1 MEPTDV
7 GGQNDVWE
15 LVKGRGGR
23 QGLLRMDIGVL
34 TIASVATKAGPALVA
49 PVAETKG
56 WRHLVLPGIIVA
68 MLGYAV
74 GNYVGFSVAQAV
86 RAALGG

>member
-1 MEPTDV
+1 M
-7 GGQNDVWE
+7 
-15 LVKGRGGR
+15 
-23 QGLLRMDIGVL
+23 
-34 TIASVATKAGPALVA
+34 ATKGGPALVA

-74 GNYVGFSVAQAV
+74 GNYVGYGVAHLV
-86 RAALGG
+86 RLVVGP